1 MTRRSFFRAVVLLT
15 LCLTWFSA
23 PSADAGPLA
32 VTTST
37 DAAAL
42 VNALIATNA
51 GITVVAG
58 SASYTGA
65 TTASGFF
72 SGGDGILPFPSGIV
86 LTTGNAPFVI
96 GPNNATNAGVPNGAA
111 GDARLSS
118 IIGTE
123 TNDASV
129 LQFRFTSTQNTI
141 SFQYVFGS
149 EEYNE
154 FVGSQF
160 NDVFAFDL
168 NGNNIAL
175 VPGTSTAIAI
185 NNVNNGANSSL
196 FTDNTAGGLDTQLD
210 GLVGVQTSL
219 FATGTVNTGT
229 AENTIRIAIADTSD
243 EILDSA
249 VFLRAGSFVAG
260 PPVIIPP
267 PDQQPPPPPA
277 AVPEPMTLTLLGS
290 GMTAIALLKRK
301 WSANR

>member
-1 MTRRSFFRAVVLLT
+1 MTRRSLGRPVVLLT
-15 LCLTWFSA
+15 LCFTLGSA
-23 PSADAGPLA
+23 PSAVAGPLA

-42 VNALIATNA
+42 VNALVATNA
-51 GITVVAG
+51 GVTVVPG
-58 SASYTGA
+58 SVQYTGA
-65 TTASGFF
+65 TNASGFF
-72 SGGDGILPFPSGIV
+72 SGGDGILPFPSGLV
-86 LTTGNAPFVI
+86 LTTGNAPFVV
-96 GPNNATNAGVPNGAA
+96 GPNNSDSAGVDNLAP
-111 GDARLSS
+111 GDAGLSA
-118 IIGTE
+118 IVGTG
-123 TNDASV
+123 THNASV

-160 NDVFAFDL
+160 NDVFAFLL

-175 VPGTSTAIAI
+175 VPGTTTPIAI
-185 NNVNNGANSSL
+185 NNVNSGSNSSL
-196 FTDNTAGGLDTQLD
+196 FTDNTGGSVDTQLD

-219 FATGTVNTGT
+219 FATGSVNTGG

-249 VFLRAGSFVAG
+249 VFLRAGSFVSG
-260 PPVIIPP
+260 P
-267 PDQQPPPPPA
+267 PDQQQPPPPA

-290 GMTAIALLKRK
+290 GMTALAVLKRT
-301 WSANR
+301 WLGTRRR